1 MKDLKRAFGSPDP
14 EFTDRVRQT
23 LFRIEEKEEEPVKKK
38 LTFSMAMA
46 MILCVCIVSV
56 SAFAGTALI
65 TAKPDVTRSPLSQ
78 SENSNPGSTPDPF
91 SSMPILS
98 DVYWLK
104 DAGNIFHWDET
115 CKNMS
120 YPYTVMSFSSALE
133 AGGQLCP
140 LCFGEFS
147 GFAALPALTDS
158 PVAAFSTPTPMPMG
172 TVTPQPTAD
181 TDPVSVWSAAGDT
194 YYHANLFCPE
204 AKENTARVTL
214 DFAESRGQTACPSC
228 GALYYS
234 YYELISNVYLPENSD
249 TFHRTTDCAELSL
262 PCTVP
267 TLVAAL
273 EAGAHPCP
281 LCMNTAD
288 PESAG
293 DSPATVTPVPG
304 MATQIPYATA
314 AFGVS
319 ASTTPVPPCADTDN
333 PLVYVSQDQTTFHYV
348 SSLACTDNAGM
359 LTPMSLTD
367 ALNEGALPCH
377 ECRTCWTEE
386 GRDLYHLSESCS
398 LLTDAQLQLVSTLP
412 DEYQPCARCVRFYD
426 LNNNLYH
433 RFPRCSEFGDDG
445 KAHAYLPCSLNFPA
459 LIGSTP
465 CKLCVPE
472 SDPALLQT
480 PMLTAEPTPTPMPTV
495 EPLPISGTVCL
506 SSSDDRFFHRT
517 FICGLTAAD
526 SSMSL
531 LDALNAGYA
540 PCPDCYGDDAVYT
553 VNGGDSYHTSD
564 KTCFLFL
571 ASSSSFADVSLTE
584 ALLRNKRPCGSCV
597 LEATDDPVY
606 YYTPDDWFCHS
617 SLACFG
623 EDEIAIGS
631 ETEEKLI
638 AMGKRACEA
647 CMEPFSYYYTVTD
660 AYYHSIA
667 DCAHAGSLM
676 SEKMPEDQLIERNK
690 RNCPWCLDWYN
701 CYYSEEDPCYH
712 KSSGCERYF
721 GAQPEHSSEADLIE
735 MGKLPCQNCFPTIC
749 YSPEDDPHFHS
760 DMKCCSEAKKIRIST
775 MEEMLELQKT
785 PCGICFEKTAFLSED
800 SAFYHSAEDCTA
812 FESSDYSEV
821 PQEYASASGKSACP
835 ACVLTDR
842 IFWPD
847 QDGGHPYYHV
857 YGSCAALQE
866 TDVTGSVFGTLLE
879 AQSFGKTLCPDCA
892 SSAVLYSLG
901 DDCYHLS
908 EDCLRQR
915 SVKPIAEITLCT
927 ALVLKASP
935 CDDCIPDDLYYFT
948 EFSGSYHAAPDCAS
962 SFHRDISFVTEADAA
977 VTGLTP
983 CNRCVVPNSSDVQ
996 TEAAVLV
1003 YSTPNGS
1010 FYHTIPDCTGMKN
1023 AEPVVLAEALSRS
1036 QTACPFC
1043 AERNAPVDSS
1053 IVFLW
1058 DPEAPVYHAVY
1069 DCSGYEY
1076 LHQMELTDAA
1086 ARNLTPCPECLNT
1099 EEKVW
1104 YTQDSEYYH
1113 SCLHYAYLNLPD
1125 VIERSP
1131 IDALADGKRPC
1142 PNCMLTETAKGDATL
1157 GSVPPWW
1164 ATGDGHIFFYDY
1176 SQGHADAL
1184 HFSADCT
1191 AMENP
1196 VAVSLET
1203 AVKYELWHCDLCS
1216 DDYLRS
1222 DCIVERDDT
1231 VYHLSDTCREFVSAD
1246 LLTRWDV
1253 LLLGLEPCPDCAWEQ
1268 ADRTGPIPTV
1278 PPQPAMPPADDQ
1290 SSLKRWLLSEEEQ
1303 RQCLTD
1309 LGYSK

>member
-78 SENSNPGSTPDPF
+78 SENSNPGSTPDPEDF
-91 SSMPILS
+91 LPILS
-98 DVYWLK
+98 DVYWPE

-120 YPYTVMSFSSALE
+120 YPCTVMSFSSALE

-147 GFAALPALTDS
+147 GFATLPALTDS
-158 PVAAFSTPTPMPMG
+158 PTSGFVTLPALTENLTSVHVIPVPTPTPIPAEA
-172 TVTPQPTAD
+172 TLIPFQTPQPTAD
-181 TDPVSVWSAAGDT
+181 TDPVFVWSAPGDT
-194 YYHANLFCPE
+194 SYHANPLCTK
-204 AKENTARVTL
+204 AKEGTARVSL
-214 DFAESRGQTACPSC
+214 AVAENRRQTACSSC
-228 GALYYS
+228 GPLYYS
-234 YYELISNVYLPENSD
+234 YYELIRDVYLPENSD
-249 TFHRTTDCAELSL
+249 IFHRTTDCTEMSL

-267 TLVAAL
+267 TLIDAL
-273 EAGAHPCP
+273 KAGAQPCP
-281 LCMNTAD
+281 LCMSTAD
-288 PESAG
+288 PESAV
-293 DSPATVTPVPG
+293 DSPATATPVPD
-304 MATQIPYATA
+304 MVTQLPYATA
-314 AFGVS
+314 LPGGFTGYTS
-319 ASTTPVPPCADTDN
+319 APLRAGTDN
-333 PLVYVSQDQTTFHYV
+333 PLVYVSQDLTTFHYV

-377 ECRTCWTEE
+377 ECRTCWVGE
-386 GRDLYHLSESCS
+386 DSELCHMSETCS
-398 LLTDAQLQLVSTLP
+398 RLNSAELQLFSALP
-412 DEYQPCARCVRFYD
+412 DDYQYCGLCVRFYD

-433 RFPRCSEFGDDG
+433 RFAWCSEFGDDG
-445 KAHAYLPCSLNFPA
+445 NAHAYIPCSLNFPA

-480 PMLTAEPTPTPMPTV
+480 PMLTAEPTPTPMPTA

-540 PCPDCYGDDAVYT
+540 PCPDCYGEDAVYI

-584 ALLRNKRPCGSCV
+584 ALLRGKMPCEECV
-597 LEATDDPVY
+597 LKRNETEEPFF

-617 SLACFG
+617 DLSCFG

-638 AMGKRACEA
+638 AMGKRACET
-647 CMEPFSYYYTVTD
+647 CMEPFSYYYTD
-660 AYYHSIA
+660 ENAYYHSSA
-667 DCAHAGSLM
+667 DCENADAVMTEQL
-676 SEKMPEDQLIERNK
+676 PEDQLIELGK
-690 RNCPWCLDWYN
+690 RSCPWCLSWYAR
-701 CYYSEEDPCYH
+701 YYSHDDRYYH
-712 KSSGCERYF
+712 EKSGCEAF
-721 GAQPEHSSEADLIE
+721 IGA
-735 MGKLPCQNCFPTIC
+735 
-749 YSPEDDPHFHS
+749 
-760 DMKCCSEAKKIRIST
+760 
-775 MEEMLELQKT
+775 
-785 PCGICFEKTAFLSED
+785 
-800 SAFYHSAEDCTA
+800 
-812 FESSDYSEV
+812 
-821 PQEYASASGKSACP
+821 
-835 ACVLTDR
+835 
-842 IFWPD
+842 
-847 QDGGHPYYHV
+847 
-857 YGSCAALQE
+857 E
-866 TDVTGSVFGTLLE
+866 TDKKHADEKTLLE
-879 AQSFGKTLCPDCA
+879 MGWLPCGKCFGSIA
-892 SSAVLYSLG
+892 S
-901 DDCYHLS
+901 D
-908 EDCLRQR
+908 
-915 SVKPIAEITLCT
+915 PTAEPMQ
-927 ALVLKASP
+927 V
-935 CDDCIPDDLYYFT
+935 F
-948 EFSGSYHAAPDCAS
+948 
-962 SFHRDISFVTEADAA
+962 
-977 VTGLTP
+977 
-983 CNRCVVPNSSDVQ
+983 
-996 TEAAVLV
+996 
-1003 YSTPNGS
+1003 STPNGT
-1010 FYHTIPDCTGMKN
+1010 FYHTVPDCSGMKN
-1023 AEPVVLAEALSRS
+1023 AELVVLAEALNRS

-1043 AERNAPVDSS
+1043 AEKNAPVDSS

-1086 ARNLTPCPECLNT
+1086 AQNLTPCPECLNT
-1099 EEKVW
+1099 EDTVW
-1104 YTQDSEYYH
+1104 YTQDSEFYH

-1142 PNCMLTETAKGDATL
+1142 ETCMLTETAKGDATL
-1157 GSVPPWW
+1157 GSVPPRWS
-1164 ATGDGHIFFYDY
+1164 TGDGHIFFYDY

-1184 HFSADCT
+1184 HFSADCEK
-1191 AMENP
+1191 MRSP

-1216 DDYLRS
+1216 DAYFRS

-1268 ADRTGPIPTV
+1268 ENRTGPIPTV
-1278 PPQPAMPPADDQ
+1278 PPQPTMPPAGDQ
-1290 SSLKRWLLSEEEQ
+1290 ASLKRWLLSEEEQ
-1303 RQCLTD
+1303 QQCLTD
-1309 LGYSK
+1309 LGYSKQ